1 MLLTEVEATR
11 KWCPLSR
18 VIVITPQGGAQSP
31 AFNRTLQ
38 SEAKQIMAPSAP
50 GEATLS
56 LPEATQCAASGC
68 AMWRWLD
75 HEKTKNNDGRR
86 GFCGLAMNPLTFL
99 H

>member
-1 MLLTEVEATR
+1 MLLTEEEATR

-18 VIVITPQGGAQSP
+18 VLVITPGGASPP

-38 SEAKQIMAPSAP
+38 AEAKQIMAPGTP
-50 GEATLS
+50 GEVTLS

-68 AMWRWLD
+68 MMWRWLD
-75 HEKTKNNDGRR
+75 HEKTENNGQRR

>member
-1 MLLTEVEATR
+1 MLLTEQEAMT

-18 VIVITPQGGAQSP
+18 VIVITPQGGASSP

-38 SEAKQIMAPSAP
+38 AEPSKVMASGATP
-50 GEATLS
+50 EVTLS
-56 LPEATQCAASGC
+56 LPESTQCAASGC

-75 HEKTKNNDGRR
+75 REAIENRR
-86 GFCGLAMNPLTFL
+86 GFCGLAMNPLTFT